1 MHLHCVT
8 GISYSPSL
16 KYSFTKPTTD
26 QLLARVKNI
35 QRIGMKKIK
44 QKSIQNINN
53 QASRVLSKAS
63 CLVWVVTDKFQ
74 SMKNQTEANWDCKLV
89 SKACIEYRGR
99 MKNAFSICKKR
110 NKVQWLAHGDP
121 KSTEEL
127 CAPSISSS
135 WLIRVTYPHF
145 TPTYGHFL
153 LHIGAYRDAQ
163 YARFARAVRRFWTRI
178 KRVLNAT
185 VHASISVQLL
195 LSNFLSPN
203 RIFNIVSI
211 SSQ

>member
-1 MHLHCVT
+1 MEVLVGMWFVWALSGELIRFVCGVWLVLL
-8 GISYSPSL
+8 YMEA
-16 KYSFTKPTTD
+16 FTFMGYD
-26 QLLARVKNI
+26 WCLVVSMYR
-35 QRIGMKKIK
+35 R
-44 QKSIQNINN
+44 
-53 QASRVLSKAS
+53 RRFFF
-63 CLVWVVTDKFQ
+63 LVWVVTDKFQ
-74 SMKNQTEANWDCKLV
+74 SMKNQTEANWDCKHV

-99 MKNAFSICKKR
+99 VKNAFSICKKH

-145 TPTYGHFL
+145 TPTYRHFL
-153 LHIGAYRDAQ
+153 LHISAYRDPQ

-178 KRVLNAT
+178 KRVLNAA

>member
-1 MHLHCVT
+1 M
-8 GISYSPSL
+8 I
-16 KYSFTKPTTD
+16 
-26 QLLARVKNI
+26 
-35 QRIGMKKIK
+35 
-44 QKSIQNINN
+44 
-53 QASRVLSKAS
+53 
-63 CLVWVVTDKFQ
+63 WVVTDKFQ
-74 SMKNQTEANWDCKLV
+74 SKKNQTEANWGCKRV
-89 SKACIEYRGR
+89 SKACIEYWGR
-99 MKNAFSICKKR
+99 VKKAFSICKKR
-110 NKVQWLAHGDP
+110 NKVQWLAHADP

-145 TPTYGHFL
+145 TLTYRHFL

-163 YARFARAVRRFWTRI
+163 CARFARAVRKFWTRI
-178 KRVLNAT
+178 KRVLNAA

-195 LSNFLSPN
+195 LSSFPSPN

>member
-1 MHLHCVT
+1 MVVNACIWRTMHLNAWSCNRCKEKCTFIVLQASHT
-8 GISYSPSL
+8 PPSL

-145 TPTYGHFL
+145 TLTTG
-153 LHIGAYRDAQ
+153 
-163 YARFARAVRRFWTRI
+163 
-178 KRVLNAT
+178 
-185 VHASISVQLL
+185 
-195 LSNFLSPN
+195 
-203 RIFNIVSI
+203 IFYYT
-211 SSQ
+211 